1 MSGVSRLFL
10 RASSSSSRRFASCH
24 HVCQD
29 RTVWLTSLE
38 TTEMMATTHP
48 LRTQF
53 PSYPTP
59 TSTSPSSISSPQD
72 HHRGASYRP
81 PFSSSYYSH
90 YQLPSTS
97 QYLQNS
103 STSPSSYSTQ
113 SQIPAQYTTSHV
125 LPSPSSYSQPAVLDQ
140 SPRDRSFH
148 APFALSSQYMGPPP
162 PAAPKTPGSAGASH
176 AGVTP
181 GSRSHQGAAP
191 GPIPATQPVV
201 TQKGPDG
208 QRVIQFEYSRD
219 RVKVMYDI
227 ECNIESVDTSKLPA
241 EFKETNAVYPKA
253 RVKEVYRG
261 NRWEYEARCNEIGW
275 ALAELNPPIRGKRGV
290 IQRAVDSLRNCSH
303 DPQQRS
309 RRVRRLQK
317 ITKRQKQNS
326 MAGSATMTGGLPN
339 AAAFKQEPLPLPPAQ
354 HQMLNP
360 DEMSR
365 GSGTFHYRM

>member
-1 MSGVSRLFL
+1 
-10 RASSSSSRRFASCH
+10 
-24 HVCQD
+24 
-29 RTVWLTSLE
+29 
-38 TTEMMATTHP
+38 MMATTHP

-59 TSTSPSSISSPQD
+59 SSNSPASISSPQD

-81 PFSSSYYSH
+81 TYGNSYYPH

-97 QYLQNS
+97 QYLPSSAS
-103 STSPSSYSTQ
+103 STPTYTSSQAQVSPQYQ
-113 SQIPAQYTTSHV
+113 SSHV
-125 LPSPSSYSQPAVLDQ
+125 LPSPSTYSQSGFLDQ

-148 APFALSSQYMGPPP
+148 APLQLSSQYMGPPLSTGTKP
-162 PAAPKTPGSAGASH
+162 TSNTGGISSG
-176 AGVTP
+176 G
-181 GSRSHQGAAP
+181 RSHQGAAP

-208 QRVIQFEYSRD
+208 QKMIKFEYSRD
-219 RVKVMYDI
+219 RVKVVYDI
-227 ECNIESVDTSKLPA
+227 SCNTESVDTSKLPA

-253 RVKEVYRG
+253 RSKDVYKG
-261 NRWEYEARCNEIGW
+261 NRWEYEARCNELGW

-290 IQRAVDSLRNCSH
+290 IQRAVDSLRNCSQ

-317 ITKRQKQNS
+317 ITKRQQNNQKQQS
-326 MAGSATMTGGLPN
+326 VAGSTTMGGGLQS